1 MSASGKM
8 PQGGGRMRGGVREP
22 HMSREDMKKSLGK
35 GSTVWRLFRFIFKNY
50 KFRFGVVLVCIVISA
65 LATLASSLFTKTLID
80 DYITPLL
87 SQAVPDFSPLVV
99 ALVKLAAVLLV
110 GVAASYSYNLIM
122 IFVGQG
128 TMLKLRQSLFSHM
141 EDLPLSYFD
150 SHSHGDIMSVY
161 TNDVDT
167 LRQVIGNTVPN
178 LFQSLITLISTF
190 VSMVVLSMPL
200 TLVSILMA
208 ALTVRV
214 TTALGKISRA
224 HFVERQKALGAVNGF
239 IEEMVSGQRV
249 VKVYCHEKKAVEDFS
264 VLNERLR
271 SSAYNANKIGSMV
284 MPINGNIGN
293 LGYVLT
299 AVVGALIAIG
309 GLTAWYMSG
318 IGGATLTLGTLVAFL
333 SLQKNFTRPI
343 SSISNE
349 INSIAM
355 ASAGT
360 DRVYSL
366 LDEPQEVD
374 EGKVTLVN
382 TTVAPDGSLVESP
395 VRTGSWAWK
404 AVGLSGQPSTP
415 LRPPGGLR
423 GVPLRL
429 PESLRSES
437 PVAAEGDLASGLA
450 SPGRSHPRL
459 VRGRGPLAEQ
469 VGGAERSEES
479 GLSEP
484 DADDAGAEGRPA
496 TLTPLQGLVSLEDVD
511 FSYVEGKQVLFDI
524 SLTAYPGQKIAFV
537 GGTGA
542 GKTTITN
549 LINRFYEIQE
559 GTITYDGFD
568 IRRIDKDSLR
578 RSLGIVLQETRLFS
592 ASVLDN
598 IRYGRLDATD
608 EECREAARLVY
619 ADSFIRRLPQGYD
632 TILAADG
639 GNLSQ
644 GERQLLAIAR
654 AAVANPPVLILDEA
668 TSSIDTR
675 TEKLI
680 QKGMDSLMKGRTT
693 FVIAH
698 RLSTVQNANYIMVMD
713 RGRIIE
719 RGRHDELL
727 AQKGKYYELYTG
739 NQITA

>member
-1 MSASGKM
+1 MNAQKAFA
-8 PQGGGRMRGGVREP
+8 PGGGTNKARGMREP
-22 HMSREDMKKSLGK
+22 SHLSREELKRSLGK
-35 GSTVWRLFRFIFKNY
+35 GSTVWRLFGFIFKNY
-50 KFRFGVVLVCIVISA
+50 KYRFLIVLGCIVVSA
-65 LATLASSLFTKTLID
+65 LTTLASSLFTKTLID
-80 DYITPLL
+80 SYITPMLG
-87 SQAVPDFSPLVV
+87 QAMPDFSPLAV
-99 ALVKLAAVLLV
+99 ALVKLGAVLLV
-110 GVAASYSYNLIM
+110 GVVASYTYNVIM
-122 IFVGQG
+122 IHVAQG
-128 TMLKLRQSLFSHM
+128 TMLKLREDLFAHM
-141 EDLPLSYFD
+141 EDLPLRYFD
-150 SHSHGDIMSVY
+150 SHSHGDVMSVY

-178 LFQSLITLISTF
+178 LFQSLITLLSTF
-190 VSMVVLSMPL
+190 ISMIVLSLPL

-208 ALTVRV
+208 VLTVRV
-214 TTALGKISRA
+214 TTKLGKMSKEY
-224 HFVERQKALGAVNGF
+224 FVQRQKNLGIVNGF

-249 VKVYCHEKKAVEDFS
+249 VKVYCHEKKAVEEFAVINENLRNS
-264 VLNERLR
+264 V
-271 SSAYNANKIGSMV
+271 YNANKIASV
-284 MPINGNIGN
+284 IMPINGNIGN

-299 AVVGALIAIG
+299 AVVGALIALG
-309 GLTAWYMSG
+309 GLTAWYLCGLNGSV
-318 IGGATLTLGTLVAFL
+318 LTLGTLVAFL
-333 SLQKNFTRPI
+333 TLQKNFTRPI

-360 DRVYSL
+360 DRVYGL
-366 LDEPQEVD
+366 LDEPAEID
-374 EGKVTLVN
+374 NGNVTLVN
-382 TTVAPDGSLVESP
+382 TFVSNAGNLEVSEK
-395 VRTGSWAWK
+395 RTGSWAWMK
-404 AVGLSGQPSTP
+404 KGGQ
-415 LRPPGGLR
+415 
-423 GVPLRL
+423 
-429 PESLRSES
+429 E
-437 PVAAEGDLASGLA
+437 
-450 SPGRSHPRL
+450 
-459 VRGRGPLAEQ
+459 
-469 VGGAERSEES
+469 
-479 GLSEP
+479 
-484 DADDAGAEGRPA
+484 
-496 TLTPLQGLVSLEDVD
+496 LTPLQGLVSLTDVD
-511 FSYVEGKQVLFDI
+511 FSYVPEKQVLFDI
-524 SLTAYPGQKIAFV
+524 TLTAYPGQKIAFV

-568 IRRIDKDSLR
+568 VRDIEKDSLR
-578 RSLGIVLQETRLFS
+578 RSLGFVLQETKLFS

-608 EECREAARLVY
+608 EECRKAAKLVY
-619 ADSFIRRLPQGYD
+619 ADSFIRRLPKGYH
-632 TILAADG
+632 TVLAADG

-713 RGRIIE
+713 NGRIIE

-727 AQKGKYYELYTG
+727 ALKGKYYELYTG
-739 NQITA
+739 NQITQ

>member
-1 MSASGKM
+1 MNAQKAFA
-8 PQGGGRMRGGVREP
+8 PGGGTNKARGMREP
-22 HMSREDMKKSLGK
+22 SHLSREELKKSLGK
-35 GSTVWRLFRFIFKNY
+35 GSTVWRLFGFIFKNY
-50 KFRFGVVLVCIVISA
+50 KYRFLIVLGCIVVSA
-65 LATLASSLFTKTLID
+65 LTTLASSLFTKTLID
-80 DYITPLL
+80 SYITPMLG
-87 SQAVPDFSPLVV
+87 QAMPDFSPLAV
-99 ALVKLAAVLLV
+99 ALVKLGAVLLV
-110 GVAASYSYNLIM
+110 GVVASYTYNVIM
-122 IFVGQG
+122 IHVAQG
-128 TMLKLRQSLFSHM
+128 TMLKLREDLFAHM
-141 EDLPLSYFD
+141 EDLPLRYFD
-150 SHSHGDIMSVY
+150 SHSHGDVMSVY

-178 LFQSLITLISTF
+178 LFQSLITLLSTF
-190 VSMVVLSMPL
+190 ISMIVLSLPL

-214 TTALGKISRA
+214 TTKLGKMSKEY
-224 HFVERQKALGAVNGF
+224 FVQRQKNLGIVNGF

-249 VKVYCHEKKAVEDFS
+249 VKVYCHEKKAVEEFAVINENLRNS
-264 VLNERLR
+264 V
-271 SSAYNANKIGSMV
+271 YNANKIASV
-284 MPINGNIGN
+284 IMPINGNIGN

-299 AVVGALIAIG
+299 AVVGALIALG
-309 GLTAWYMSG
+309 GLTAWYLCGLNGSV
-318 IGGATLTLGTLVAFL
+318 LTLGTLVAFL
-333 SLQKNFTRPI
+333 TLQKNFTRPI

-360 DRVYSL
+360 DRVYGL
-366 LDEPQEVD
+366 LDEPAEID
-374 EGKVTLVN
+374 NGNVTLVN
-382 TTVAPDGSLVESP
+382 TFVSNTGNLEVSEK
-395 VRTGSWAWK
+395 RTGSWAWMK
-404 AVGLSGQPSTP
+404 KGGQ
-415 LRPPGGLR
+415 
-423 GVPLRL
+423 
-429 PESLRSES
+429 E
-437 PVAAEGDLASGLA
+437 
-450 SPGRSHPRL
+450 
-459 VRGRGPLAEQ
+459 
-469 VGGAERSEES
+469 
-479 GLSEP
+479 
-484 DADDAGAEGRPA
+484 
-496 TLTPLQGLVSLEDVD
+496 LTPLHGLVSLTDVD
-511 FSYVEGKQVLFDI
+511 FSYVPEKQVLFDI
-524 SLTAYPGQKIAFV
+524 TLTAYPGQKIAFV

-568 IRRIDKDSLR
+568 VRDIEKDSLR
-578 RSLGIVLQETRLFS
+578 RSLGFVLQETKLFS

-608 EECREAARLVY
+608 EECRKAAKLVY
-619 ADSFIRRLPQGYD
+619 ADSFIRRLPKGYH
-632 TILAADG
+632 TVLAADG

-713 RGRIIE
+713 NGRIIE

-727 AQKGKYYELYTG
+727 SLKGKYYELYTG
-739 NQITA
+739 NQITQ